1 MFSNLKK
8 VLKLSIVTS
17 ALLSTQ
23 LLADFYVMV
32 NNQQKGPLTVEQISQ
47 MKTTGSISSDSLV
60 WQNGM
65 ANWAKASEQ
74 TELKNLFNSVPPP
87 PPPSTMTPPPPPP
100 SLGIQS
106 IDTEQNKLSSADVMA
121 NENPQTLEDWKI
133 DFENKFNVIMGMAED
148 GKTFFFGESIVKVN
162 PLDPA
167 YPKELVFSYDTAML
181 NLQSNF
187 VMKTYGTL
195 VVKSI
200 LDIFEN
206 DSTNADEFEPIKL
219 QKMAKEGKISLIID
233 KMLNVVDKKLD
244 TLLIEQGVP
253 VDEIQKRTEEQKKV
267 LFKDNF
273 RKIMMKKAFASMS
286 GLVPVQTK
294 IITTSRFGK
303 KTVKLGVIAVMSD
316 KTMQFAKDSSKR
328 RATNVK
334 GKPSSIK
341 KILPSTNEGF
351 LDEIGLRYV
360 YDKQGRPM
368 LLSYGRWSV
377 VGQTSNPARYERKI
391 QLAKEKARMHA
402 ESYISD
408 FMKSNIDVAQSNDAQ
423 STSEEI
429 IKKISII
436 ENNKEVIDSQKTRE
450 SINETLDIYFKK
462 IQKKSS
468 FKLRGTS
475 QVKTWEAKDKNGIL
489 HVGSVVIWS
498 YSQLENANNIVHGT
512 KKKKYVEQRAKQVIR
527 NVSRE
532 SNVVNSMDDF

>member
-1 MFSNLKK
+1 MFSNFKK

-32 NNQQKGPLTVEQISQ
+32 NNKQKGPLTVEQISQ

-65 ANWAKASEQ
+65 ADWAKASEQ
-74 TELKNLFNSVPPP
+74 PELKNLFNSVPPP
-87 PPPSTMTPPPPPP
+87 PPPSTMTPPPP
-100 SLGIQS
+100 SVGTQS

-121 NENPQTLEDWKI
+121 NENPQTLEDWKR
-133 DFENKFNVIMGMAED
+133 DFEDKFDVSIGMTED
-148 GKTFFFGESIVKVN
+148 GKTFFFGEAIVKVN

-167 YPKELVFSYDTAML
+167 YAKELVFAYDKAML

-187 VMKTYGTL
+187 VVQTYGNFAAKAISDT
-195 VVKSI
+195 
-200 LDIFEN
+200 FEN
-206 DSTNADEFEPIKL
+206 DSTNANEFEPVKL
-219 QKMAKEGKISLIID
+219 QKMASQGKISLVLD
-233 KMLNVVDKKLD
+233 KMVDVVDKKLD
-244 TLLIEQGVP
+244 NLLIEQGVP
-253 VDEIQKRTEEQKKV
+253 VDEIQKQTVEQKKL

-273 RKIMMKKAFASMS
+273 SKAMTKKAFASMS
-286 GLVPVQTK
+286 GLVPIQTK
-294 IITTSRFGK
+294 IVTTSRDGK
-303 KTVKLGVIAVMSD
+303 KTVHLGVIAIMSD
-316 KTMQFAKDSSKR
+316 KTIQFAKDSSKR
-328 RATNVK
+328 KTTHVK
-334 GKPSSIK
+334 GKPSSIR

-351 LDEIGLRYV
+351 LDEVGLRYV

-377 VGQTSNPARYERKI
+377 VGHTSNPARYERKI

-408 FMKSNIDVAQSNDAQ
+408 FMKSNIDVTQSADAQ
-423 STSEEI
+423 SISEEVT
-429 IKKISII
+429 KKISTID
-436 ENNKEVIDSQKTRE
+436 NNKVVDEQQTRDE
-450 SINETLDIYFKK
+450 ISETLDKYFKK

-512 KKKKYVEQRAKQVIR
+512 KKKKYVEQRAKRVSR
-527 NVSRE
+527 NISRE
-532 SNVVNSMDDF
+532 SRVVNSMDDF

>member
-23 LLADFYVMV
+23 LLADFYIMV
-32 NNQQKGPLTVEQISQ
+32 NNQQKGPLSIEQISQ
-47 MKTTGSISSDSLV
+47 MKANGSISSDSLV

-65 ANWAKASEQ
+65 ADWGKAIEQ
-74 TELKNLFNSVPPP
+74 VELKSLFNSPPP
-87 PPPSTMTPPPPPP
+87 PPPSTMTPPPPP
-100 SLGIQS
+100 SVGIQDV
-106 IDTEQNKLSSADVMA
+106 DTEQNRLSSADVIA
-121 NENPQTLEDWKI
+121 NENPQTLEDWKK
-133 DFENKFNVIMGMAED
+133 DFEDKFDVTIGMAED

-167 YPKELVFSYDTAML
+167 YSKELVFTYDKAML

-187 VMKTYGTL
+187 VMQTYGTL

-200 LDIFEN
+200 SDIFEN
-206 DSTNADEFEPIKL
+206 DSTNADEFESIKL
-219 QKMAKEGKISLIID
+219 KKMAKQGKISLIID
-233 KMLNVVDKKLD
+233 KMVDVVDKKLD

-253 VDEIQKRTEEQKKV
+253 LDEIQKRTEEQKKV

-316 KTMQFAKDSSKR
+316 KTMQFAKDSSKKR
-328 RATNVK
+328 TTHVK
-334 GKPSSIK
+334 GTPSSIK
-341 KILPSTNEGF
+341 KILPSTNKGF
-351 LDEIGLRYV
+351 LDEVGLRYV

-377 VGQTSNPARYERKI
+377 VGQTPNPARYERKI
-391 QLAKEKARMHA
+391 QLAKEKARIYA

-408 FMKSNIDVAQSNDAQ
+408 FMKSNIDVMQSADAQ
-423 STSEEI
+423 SSSEEV
-429 IKKISII
+429 IKKISTI
-436 ENNKEVIDSQKTRE
+436 ENNKVTDSQKTRE
-450 SINETLDIYFKK
+450 DISETLDIYFKK
-462 IQKKSS
+462 IQKKSNLR
-468 FKLRGTS
+468 LRGTT

-489 HVGSVVIWS
+489 HVGSVIVWS

-532 SNVVNSMDDF
+532 SRVVNSVDDF